1 MWQSDIPFGP
11 YAHSRHADAQSTEYT
26 VSNGEPASETS
37 SHVQQL
43 PLPVPGDR
51 RAPPH
56 HLIISTQRMDSGTQT
71 PGRNAQR
78 YQQAER

>member
-1 MWQSDIPFGP
+1 MWQSDDLFGP
-11 YAHSRHADAQSTEYT
+11 YAHSRHVGAECTEYT
-26 VSNGEPASETS
+26 VSNGEPASKTS

-56 HLIISTQRMDSGTQT
+56 HLIISTQRMDSGTRT

-78 YQQAER
+78 DQQA

>member
-1 MWQSDIPFGP
+1 MWQSDVPFGP
-11 YAHSRHADAQSTEYT
+11 YVHSRHADAHVQSTEYT
-26 VSNGEPASETS
+26 VSNGEPASKTS

-43 PLPVPGDR
+43 PLPLPGDR

-56 HLIISTQRMDSGTQT
+56 HLIISTQRMDSGTRT

-78 YQQAER
+78 DQQA